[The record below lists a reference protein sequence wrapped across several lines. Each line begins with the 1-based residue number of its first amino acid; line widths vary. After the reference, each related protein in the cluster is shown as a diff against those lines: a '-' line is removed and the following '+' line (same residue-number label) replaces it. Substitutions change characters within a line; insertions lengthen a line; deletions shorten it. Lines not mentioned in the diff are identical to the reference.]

1 MKISKHFDER
11 PNLRV
16 STTFQ
21 KQVLKEMG
29 YDDYSI
35 KRFFESARGDSTTLT
50 KTLKRKIIKYP
61 SLFNDN

>member
-29 YDDYSI
+29 YDELSI
-35 KRFFESARGDSTTLT
+35 YKFFGTTRHDNKT
-50 KTLKRKIIKYP
+50 IPKTLKRKINIYR
-61 SLFNDN
+61 

>member
-29 YDDYSI
+29 YDESSI
-35 KRFFESARGDSTTLT
+35 NRFLGTARLDSTTLY
-50 KTLKRKIIKYP
+50 KTLKRKIIKY
-61 SLFNDN
+61 

>member
-35 KRFFESARGDSTTLT
+35 KRFLGTARLDSTTLT
-50 KTLKRKIIKYP
+50 KTLKRKINIYR
-61 SLFNDN
+61 